1 MLRYYH
7 TTNAAESILVAG
19 FRDNSGC
26 QSLQGITLT
35 GVFVSEQPLDGDESV
50 AGEEVLEVDLPDDL
64 DLDHYRLVE
73 DGKHYKRWCIP
84 ARLLN
89 GLLCRLLAKQE
100 VGSVRDRVTKASSRA
115 QLQTTV
121 TCS

>member
-1 MLRYYH
+1 LRYYH

-19 FRDNSGC
+19 FRDNSGG
-26 QSLQGITLT
+26 QGQQGITLT

-73 DGKHYKRWCIP
+73 DGKALQAVVHP
-84 ARLLN
+84 GEALN

-100 VGSVRDRVTKASSRA
+100 VGSVRDRF
-115 QLQTTV
+115 L
-121 TCS
+121 